1 MSTAPAVAPGDL
13 RVVALLRG
21 VNVGGRTIPM
31 AQLRTVVAASG
42 ARAVRTVLA
51 SGNVLLDVADDAPL
65 TDVRADLE
73 SRISEAFGYDAHLA
87 LLPLELAT
95 ALADAVPWPD
105 DDTAHG
111 YVVVSTSPGLLADAA
126 AEAEAA
132 TVTNARAGAPE
143 ASPEAWQAPPADL
156 AHRLAAENLDALL
169 WRCPRGSSLTTPL
182 AKVLARSRFRVATT
196 RNVKTLRRFA

>member
-1 MSTAPAVAPGDL
+1 
-13 RVVALLRG
+13 LRG

-42 ARAVRTVLA
+42 ARAVSTVRA
-51 SGNVLLDVADDAPL
+51 SGNEPLAVADDAPL

-126 AEAEAA
+126 AEAEAEAA
-132 TVTNARAGAPE
+132 TVTDARAGAPE

-182 AKVLARSRFRVATT
+182 AKVLSRSRFRVATT

>member
-1 MSTAPAVAPGDL
+1 MNTAPPVTPGDL

-51 SGNVLLDVADDAPL
+51 SGNVLLDVTEDAPL
-65 TDVRADLE
+65 ADVRADLE
-73 SRISEAFGYDAHLA
+73 TRISEAFGYDAHLA

-126 AEAEAA
+126 AEAA
-132 TVTNARAGAPE
+132 TMTDARAGVPE
-143 ASPEAWQAPPADL
+143 ASPEAWQAPPAGL
-156 AHRLAAENLDALL
+156 VRRLADVGLDALL